1 MEVKKLLGMNKAL
14 WDRIEAY
21 RWENRIQSES
31 EAMRRL
37 LESALDALETKG
49 KKKHKAP

>member
-1 MEVKKLLGMNKAL
+1 MEVKKLLGMPKTL

-21 RWENRIQSES
+21 RWENRIPSES

-37 LESALDALETKG
+37 IEAGLNALETKG
-49 KKKHKAP
+49 KKKAKPS